1 MAELI
6 RINLIDAGQN
16 LMEKRCESISFFCE
30 ILESVLTL
38 QAQNNTNGT
47 SIG

>member
-1 MAELI
+1 MKKRL
-6 RINLIDAGQN
+6 
-16 LMEKRCESISFFCE
+16 EKASFLCQ

-47 SIG
+47 S

>member
-1 MAELI
+1 MAGLI
-6 RINLIDAGQN
+6 RVNLIDAGQN
-16 LMEKRCESISFFCE
+16 LREKRSESVSFLCE

-47 SIG
+47 SKG